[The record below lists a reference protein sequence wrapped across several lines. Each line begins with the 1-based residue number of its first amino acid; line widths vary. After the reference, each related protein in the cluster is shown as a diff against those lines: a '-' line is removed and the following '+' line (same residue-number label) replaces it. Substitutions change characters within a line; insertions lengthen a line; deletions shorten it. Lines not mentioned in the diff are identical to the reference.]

1 MSTQAAADSATLAT
15 PRHVPAAAGRLWWY
29 GGQVA
34 VQLTG
39 DATDGRVGM
48 WVWDAHR
55 GAASPV
61 HVHSREDEYFLVVD
75 GRARLFVGDG
85 RIDAGPGDL
94 VVLPRGVPHA
104 YLIVSETARL
114 VGMASPGGFES
125 FADASAC
132 GHDGLQEA
140 CRDVVHVPRY
150 ADASR
155 DRTCGAESLDVGP
168 HRGG

>member
-29 GGQVA
+29 GGQVT
-34 VQLTG
+34 VNLTG

-85 RIDAGPGDL
+85 RIDAGPGEFA
-94 VVLPRGVPHA
+94 VLPRGVPHA
-104 YLIVSETARL
+104 YLITSETARL

-125 FADASAC
+125 FFAEL
-132 GHDGLQEA
+132 GTP
-140 CRDVVHVPRY
+140 VVEGQPP
-150 ADASR
+150 APAPEPALMT
-155 DRTCGAESLDVGP
+155 RTAAAYGVEILGAPPTLD
-168 HRGG
+168 